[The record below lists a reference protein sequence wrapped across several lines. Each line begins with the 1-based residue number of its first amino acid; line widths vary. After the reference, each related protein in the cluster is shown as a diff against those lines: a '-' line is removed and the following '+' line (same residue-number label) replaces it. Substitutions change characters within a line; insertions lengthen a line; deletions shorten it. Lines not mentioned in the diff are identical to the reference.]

1 MKLNQIPRGAD
12 GRNGAAWSSLLAA
25 CMVTVAAVVVVV
37 VMMMMVTMTTP
48 AHAQAWPAKPVRLIV
63 SYPAGG
69 GLDITARLL
78 APKLADALGQPVT
91 IENRGGSGGVIG
103 GDAAAKAAPDGYTFL
118 FDASSHGV
126 NPALQAKMPFDTLKD
141 LVPVTLLLRVPNVL
155 VINPALKFDSV
166 KALIADIKAKPGQYS
181 YASSGNGS
189 AQHLAAEL
197 FKAQAGL
204 FMVHIPYRGGAPA
217 IIDVMGGQVP
227 MFFGNLASASSH
239 IKSGKVRA
247 LAVTGNARSPSMPQ
261 LPTIAESGL
270 PGYEVYEWN
279 AVFAPAGVP
288 GEIIE
293 RLQRELVK
301 ALALPD
307 VRERLAGLG
316 AEVAGGTPAELESFR
331 RSELTKW
338 AAIIKRAGLKAD

>member
-1 MKLNQIPRGAD
+1 MSRFKCGWMCSMI
-12 GRNGAAWSSLLAA
+12 
-25 CMVTVAAVVVVV
+25 VAAGL
-37 VMMMMVTMTTP
+37 P
-48 AHAQAWPAKPVRLIV
+48 ALVHAQAWPAKPVRLIV
-63 SYPAGG
+63 TYPAGG

-78 APKLADALGQPVT
+78 APKLSEALGQPVT
-91 IENRGGSGGVIG
+91 VENRGGSGGVIG
-103 GDAAAKAAPDGYTFL
+103 GDAAAKSAADGYTFL
-118 FDASSHGV
+118 FDASSHSV
-126 NPALQAKMPFDTLKD
+126 NPSLQPKMPFDTLKD
-141 LVPVTLLLRVPNVL
+141 LAPVSLLLRVPNVL
-155 VINPALKFDSV
+155 VVNPGFKPESV
-166 KALIADIKAKPGQYS
+166 RALIAEVKSRPGQYS

-217 IIDVMGGQVP
+217 IIDVMGGQVQ
-227 MFFGNLASASSH
+227 MFFGNLASASAH

-247 LAVTGNARSPSMPQ
+247 LAVTGSTRSPSMPQ
-261 LPTIAESGL
+261 LPTIAEAGL

-288 GEIIE
+288 PEMID
-293 RLQRELVK
+293 RMQREIAK

-307 VRERLAGLG
+307 VRERLTGLG
-316 AEVAGGTPAELESFR
+316 AEVAGGTPAELEAFR
-331 RSELTKW
+331 RSELSKW

>member
-1 MKLNQIPRGAD
+1 MKRFKWVSIGWIWVWMGFPL
-12 GRNGAAWSSLLAA
+12 
-25 CMVTVAAVVVVV
+25 VV
-37 VMMMMVTMTTP
+37 
-48 AHAQAWPAKPVRLIV
+48 HAQTWPAKPVRFIV

-78 APKLADALGQPVT
+78 APKLSEALGQPML
-91 IENRGGSGGVIG
+91 IENRAGSGGVIG
-103 GDAAAKAAPDGYTFL
+103 GEAAAKAAPDGYTFL
-118 FDASSHGV
+118 FDASSHSV
-126 NPALQAKMPFDTLKD
+126 NPALQAKMPFDTLKE
-141 LVPVTLLLRVPNVL
+141 LAPVSLLLRVPNVL
-155 VINPALKFDSV
+155 VVNPAVKFDSV
-166 KALIADIKAKPGQYS
+166 KALIADIKSKPGQYS

-217 IIDVMGGQVP
+217 IIDVMSGQVP
-227 MFFGNLASASSH
+227 MFFGNLASASAH
-239 IKSGKVRA
+239 IKSGKVKA
-247 LAVTGNARSPSMPQ
+247 LAVTGRNRSPAMPQ
-261 LPTIAESGL
+261 LPTIAEAGL

-279 AVFAPAGVP
+279 ALFAPAGTP
-288 GEIIE
+288 PEIIE
-293 RLQRELVK
+293 RMQREVVK
-301 ALALPD
+301 AHAMPD

-316 AEVAGGTPAELESFR
+316 AEIVGGTATELDSFR

>member
-1 MKLNQIPRGAD
+1 MRHSKLAVWSVV
-12 GRNGAAWSSLLAA
+12 AWLACSSG
-25 CMVTVAAVVVVV
+25 VAW
-37 VMMMMVTMTTP
+37 T
-48 AHAQAWPAKPVRLIV
+48 QAWPAKPVRFIV

-69 GLDITARLL
+69 GVDITARLL
-78 APKLADALGQPVT
+78 GPKLSEALGQPML
-91 IENRGGSGGVIG
+91 IENRAGSGGVIG
-103 GDAAAKAAPDGYTFL
+103 GEAAAKAAPDGYTFL
-118 FDASSHGV
+118 FDASSHSV
-126 NPALQAKMPFDTLKD
+126 NPSLQVKMPFDTLKD
-141 LVPVTLLLRVPNVL
+141 LAPVSLLLRVPNVL
-155 VINPALKFDSV
+155 VVNPAVKFDTV
-166 KALIADIKAKPGQYS
+166 RALIADIKSKPGQYS

-217 IIDVMGGQVP
+217 IIDVMSGQVP

-239 IKSGKVRA
+239 IKSGKVKA
-247 LAVTGNARSPSMPQ
+247 LAVTGGKRSASMPQ
-261 LPTIAESGL
+261 LPTIAEAGL

-279 AVFAPAGVP
+279 ALFAPAGSP
-288 GEIIE
+288 PEIIE
-293 RLQRELVK
+293 RMQREVVK

-316 AEVAGGTPAELESFR
+316 AEIVGGTAAELDSFR

>member
-1 MKLNQIPRGAD
+1 MMGRIKTVVLGAF
-12 GRNGAAWSSLLAA
+12 ALLV
-25 CMVTVAAVVVVV
+25 CTGGSVS
-37 VMMMMVTMTTP
+37 
-48 AHAQAWPAKPVRLIV
+48 AQTWPAKPVRFIV

-69 GLDITARLL
+69 GVDITARLL
-78 APKLADALGQPVT
+78 APKLSEALGQPML
-91 IENRGGSGGVIG
+91 IENRAGSGGVIG
-103 GDAAAKAAPDGYTFL
+103 GEAAAKAAPDGYTFL
-118 FDASSHGV
+118 FDASSHSV
-126 NPALQAKMPFDTLKD
+126 NPSLQAKMPFDTLKD
-141 LVPVTLLLRVPNVL
+141 LAPVSLLLRVPNVL
-155 VINPALKFDSV
+155 VVNPAVKFDTV
-166 KALIADIKAKPGQYS
+166 KALIADIKLKPGQYS

-217 IIDVMGGQVP
+217 IIDVMSGQVP

-239 IKSGKVRA
+239 IKSGKVKA
-247 LAVTGNARSPSMPQ
+247 LAVTGGKRSASMPQ
-261 LPTIAESGL
+261 LPTIAEAGL

-279 AVFAPAGVP
+279 ALFAPAGTAP
-288 GEIIE
+288 EIIE
-293 RLQRELVK
+293 RMQREVVK

-316 AEVAGGTPAELESFR
+316 AEIVGGTAAELDSFR

>member
-1 MKLNQIPRGAD
+1 M
-12 GRNGAAWSSLLAA
+12 
-25 CMVTVAAVVVVV
+25 V
-37 VMMMMVTMTTP
+37 VMATMTP
-48 AHAQAWPAKPVRLIV
+48 AAYAQAWPAKPVRLIV

-126 NPALQAKMPFDTLKD
+126 NPSLQPKMPFDTLKD
-141 LVPVTLLLRVPNVL
+141 LAPVSLLLRVPNVL
-155 VINPALKFDSV
+155 VINPSLTFYSV
-166 KALIADIKAKPGQYS
+166 KALIAGIKAKPGQYS

-247 LAVTGNARSPSMPQ
+247 LAVTGNSRSPSMPQ

-279 AVFAPAGVP
+279 AVFAPTGVP
-288 GEIIE
+288 ADIID
-293 RLQRELVK
+293 RMQREIVK

-316 AEVAGGTPAELESFR
+316 AEVSGGSPAELESFR
-331 RSELTKW
+331 RSEFTKW
-338 AAIIKRAGLKAD
+338 AAIIRRAGLMAD

>member
-1 MKLNQIPRGAD
+1 MRRFKKVFKSVWMGWMI
-12 GRNGAAWSSLLAA
+12 AAAGFPPL
-25 CMVTVAAVVVVV
+25 V
-37 VMMMMVTMTTP
+37 
-48 AHAQAWPAKPVRLIV
+48 HAQTWPAKPVRFIV

-69 GLDITARLL
+69 GVDITARLL
-78 APKLADALGQPVT
+78 GPKLSEALGQPML
-91 IENRGGSGGVIG
+91 IENRAGSGGVIG
-103 GDAAAKAAPDGYTFL
+103 GEAAAKAAPDGYTFL
-118 FDASSHGV
+118 FDASSHSV
-126 NPALQAKMPFDTLKD
+126 NPSLQAKMPFDTLKD
-141 LVPVTLLLRVPNVL
+141 LAPVSLLLRVPNVL
-155 VINPALKFDSV
+155 VVNPAVKFDTV
-166 KALIADIKAKPGQYS
+166 KALIADIKSKPGQYS

-217 IIDVMGGQVP
+217 IIDVMSGQVP

-239 IKSGKVRA
+239 IKSGKVKA
-247 LAVTGNARSPSMPQ
+247 LAVTGGKRSASMPQ
-261 LPTIAESGL
+261 LPTIAEAGL

-279 AVFAPAGVP
+279 ALFAPAGTAP
-288 GEIIE
+288 EIIE
-293 RLQRELVK
+293 RMQREVVK

-316 AEVAGGTPAELESFR
+316 AEIVGSTAAELDSFR

>member
-1 MKLNQIPRGAD
+1 MRHSKLAVWSVV
-12 GRNGAAWSSLLAA
+12 AWLACSSG
-25 CMVTVAAVVVVV
+25 VAW
-37 VMMMMVTMTTP
+37 T
-48 AHAQAWPAKPVRLIV
+48 QAWPAKPVRFIV

-69 GLDITARLL
+69 GVDITARLL
-78 APKLADALGQPVT
+78 GPKLSEALGQPML
-91 IENRGGSGGVIG
+91 IENRAGSGGVIG
-103 GDAAAKAAPDGYTFL
+103 GEAAAKAVPDGYTFL
-118 FDASSHGV
+118 FDASSHSV
-126 NPALQAKMPFDTLKD
+126 NPSLQAKMPFDTLKD
-141 LVPVTLLLRVPNVL
+141 LAPVSLLLRVPNVL
-155 VINPALKFDSV
+155 VVNPAVKFDTV
-166 KALIADIKAKPGQYS
+166 KALIADIKSKPGQYS

-217 IIDVMGGQVP
+217 IIDVMSGQVP

-239 IKSGKVRA
+239 IKSGKVKA
-247 LAVTGNARSPSMPQ
+247 LAVTGGKRSASMPQ
-261 LPTIAESGL
+261 LPTIAEAGL

-279 AVFAPAGVP
+279 ALFAPAGSP
-288 GEIIE
+288 PEIIE
-293 RLQRELVK
+293 RMQREVVK

-316 AEVAGGTPAELESFR
+316 AEIVGGTAAELDSFR